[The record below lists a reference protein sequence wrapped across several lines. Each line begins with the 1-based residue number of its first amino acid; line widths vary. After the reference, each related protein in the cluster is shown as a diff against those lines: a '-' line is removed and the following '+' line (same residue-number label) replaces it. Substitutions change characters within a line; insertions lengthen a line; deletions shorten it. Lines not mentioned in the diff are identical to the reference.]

1 MNIPGYSAVEVSFG
15 LPPQPETFDL
25 KAELRGML
33 ATGELFDQI
42 TADRNELARLRER
55 VAGLL
60 ERNTSLV
67 HAKRDLEAQVKAL
80 TEYNAHYRGAHFEGQ
95 LTIERLHHEIRC
107 LKERVPYTTSKA
119 GDIPIR
125 EVPIHCRRD
134 AN

>member
-1 MNIPGYSAVEVSFG
+1 MKIDGYSAVEVSFG

-67 HAKRDLEAQVKAL
+67 HAKRDLEAQIKAHM
-80 TEYNAHYRGAHFEGQ
+80 EARKQAWE
-95 LTIERLHHEIRC
+95 TIQKLHAR
-107 LKERVPYTTSKA
+107 
-119 GDIPIR
+119 DIPIR
-125 EVPIHCRRD
+125 EIPICSRRD